1 MPSTRLHYLSF
12 FCKKIIQSFALLLL
26 AVSSP
31 AQADSL
37 TPLAPQVTGSGT
49 IRISGDG
56 STVIYT
62 NGTSL
67 MGIPAAGGA
76 ASPLETTNFSSLIS
90 VTNNG
95 SALYYGSG
103 VYYLYSQADSQ
114 RYDIT
119 SRLPLVTKVWVM
131 SPDGTAIVGEWNF
144 VSMRLWVSPSDWSTG
159 GAMGENIDTS
169 AYGNR
174 ALSISSLNNG
184 VWKVLTKDYSD
195 TVRIASVHYSNG
207 AIPAMAL
214 SNLADTDSFGTQS
227 ALISADGTT
236 VAILGSTGAGIW
248 SGDTLRKL
256 TPLSKGTASSI
267 SELNGISG
275 NGAIVVGAV
284 QQQSGADTAAFW
296 SGSGSHYTFNLLK
309 DSLAAN
315 GVTFAAGD
323 SLAKVEGVSADGK
336 IMVGEGTLSSSPT
349 YYIANITPGAS
360 GVITPGQLNQ
370 SLGGMRVLGPAVTGM
385 GQLSMSRLGSVAGG
399 QGLHAPVFA
408 GRGGDSGRGGSSGDE
423 LPGRLDVWG
432 LGSLG
437 TNYEMNGDDLG
448 VHGGVGLSWDTG
460 RQWRFGL
467 GVFGD
472 GRDLDTGWN
481 GSQRIRAMGPGVFV
495 VYSPERTGLEFR
507 AAALWQ
513 SVDLHLK
520 RGYANGAGIATSTG
534 DADAEVLGLTGR
546 VQWTRAVSDNLA
558 LTPFAEYAWQSMHV
572 GGYSESGGPFPASFD
587 SRDDESNS
595 VRLGLRGDVGLTA
608 NVGAW
613 AWAAWDHRFEDKSSG
628 LGGTVTGLGKFS
640 YGGGRVDQ
648 DWGDAG
654 VGVNWKVNDRLT
666 MTSSLGAAIGCDDD
680 TIPGVTASVGFNYQ
694 LW

>member
-1 MPSTRLHYLSF
+1 MPSTCSHCLSLF
-12 FCKKIIQSFALLLL
+12 YKKFIPVFALLLL

-31 AQADSL
+31 VQAASL
-37 TPLAPQVTGSGT
+37 TPVAGGGT

-67 MGIPAAGGA
+67 MGMPAAGGA
-76 ASPLETTNFSSLIS
+76 ASPLDSTNFSSLLS
-90 VTNNG
+90 VTSDG
-95 SALYYGSG
+95 SAFYSG
-103 VYYLYSQADSQ
+103 TSRYYLYSQANGQS
-114 RYDIT
+114 YNIT
-119 SRLPLVTKVWVM
+119 GSIPNATRVWLM
-131 SPDGTAIVGEWNF
+131 SPDGKAIIGENNW
-144 VSMRLWVSPSDWSTG
+144 L
-159 GAMGENIDTS
+159 AMGIWTTTGDWITGTSSVTNIDST
-169 AYGNR
+169 AGLNTP
-174 ALSISSLNNG
+174 LSISSLNNG
-184 VWKVLTKDYSD
+184 TWKLLTKYMMGDDPVVVASIRYSD
-195 TVRIASVHYSNG
+195 G
-207 AIPAMAL
+207 AIVSMAQDA
-214 SNLADTDSFGTQS
+214 LADTTGFGTRS
-227 ALISADGTT
+227 ALISADGSTIA
-236 VAILGSTGAGIW
+236 VLGSTSAGIW
-248 SGDTLRKL
+248 SGNTLQKL
-256 TPLSKGTASSI
+256 TALSQGTATSI

-275 NGAIVVGAV
+275 DGSVVVGAV
-284 QQQSGADTAAFW
+284 QQNGAGNAAYW
-296 SGSGSHYTFNLLK
+296 YGSGSSYSFSLLK
-309 DSLAAN
+309 SFLAAN
-315 GVTFAAGD
+315 GVSFAAGD
-323 SLAKVEGVSADGK
+323 SLANVQSVSADGK
-336 IMVGEGTLSSSPT
+336 IMVGEGTLGGSSS
-349 YYIANITPGAS
+349 YYIANVTPGAS

-408 GRGGDSGRGGSSGDE
+408 GRGGGDSGRGGSSGDE

-472 GRDLDTGWN
+472 SRDLDTGWN

-520 RGYANGAGIATSTG
+520 RGYANGAGTATSTG

-546 VQWTRAVSDNLA
+546 VQWTRAVSDNFA

-587 SRDDESNS
+587 ARNDESNS

-640 YGGGRVDQ
+640 YEGGKVDQ